1 MIQYLK
7 CDNGFKEI
15 ENWESNCWINVVNPT
30 KDDISELVS
39 HFNTP
44 DYFFDDI
51 SDIEERSRFDRD
63 NGWILT
69 IIRVPNRSR
78 TEENQDP
85 IYTTIPVGMMIKDN
99 IFITAYYGQNNVISN
114 FINWSNQKKIND
126 RIGYNLYISIFLES
140 NFWFLKYLKQIHI
153 QMKKAE
159 SSLSDKMNK
168 NELMH
173 IMNIE
178 KFLVYFTASLKD
190 NESVLIRAKRFIS
203 SKLYDEDLM
212 DDVEV
217 ELSQALHTS
226 QIYSDIL
233 EREQASYS
241 SIINNSLNQ
250 TMKKMTII
258 TICLMVAA
266 LIPGFYGMNL
276 NNGIETWTYGFPF
289 AVCLTGIC
297 AGISYFLC
305 KLFK

>member
-7 CDNGFKEI
+7 CDNGFKET
-15 ENWESNCWINVVNPT
+15 EQYDFSCWINVVNPT
-30 KDDISELVS
+30 KDDINELVS

-44 DYFFDDI
+44 DYFYEDI
-51 SDIEERSRFDRD
+51 SDIDERPRFDRD
-63 NGWILT
+63 DGCILT
-69 IIRVPNRSR
+69 IIRVPNRVR
-78 TEENQDP
+78 TEDNQDP
-85 IYTTIPVGMMIKDN
+85 IYTTIPLGMMLKDN
-99 IFITAYYGQNNVISN
+99 ILVTVYYGQNNVISN
-114 FINWSNQKKIND
+114 FINWSNQKKIN
-126 RIGYNLYISIFLES
+126 RAGYDLYISIFLES
-140 NFWFLKYLKQIHI
+140 NFWYLKYLKQIHL

-168 NELMH
+168 SELMH

-190 NESVLIRAKRFIS
+190 NESVLTRAKRFIPTKS
-203 SKLYDEDLM
+203 YDEDLM

-233 EREQASYS
+233 EREQSSYS

-266 LIPGFYGMNL
+266 LVPGFYGMNL
-276 NNGIETWTYGFPF
+276 TNGMEDWIYGFPF
-289 AVCLTGIC
+289 ALCLTGVC
-297 AGISYFLC
+297 AGIAYYLC

>member
-7 CDNGFKEI
+7 CDNGFKET
-15 ENWESNCWINVVNPT
+15 EQYDFSSWINVVNPT
-30 KDDISELVS
+30 KDDINELVS

-44 DYFFDDI
+44 DYFYEDI
-51 SDIEERSRFDRD
+51 SDIDERPRFDRD
-63 NGWILT
+63 DGWILT
-69 IIRVPNRSR
+69 IIRVPNRVR
-78 TEENQDP
+78 TEDNQDP
-85 IYTTIPVGMMIKDN
+85 IYTTIPLGMMLKDN
-99 IFITAYYGQNNVISN
+99 ILVTVYYGQNNVISN
-114 FINWSNQKKIND
+114 FINWSNQKKIN
-126 RIGYNLYISIFLES
+126 RAGYDLYISIFLES
-140 NFWFLKYLKQIHI
+140 NFWYLKYLKQIHL

-168 NELMH
+168 SELMH

-190 NESVLIRAKRFIS
+190 NESVLTRAKRFIPTKS
-203 SKLYDEDLM
+203 YDEDLM

-233 EREQASYS
+233 EREQSSYS

-266 LIPGFYGMNL
+266 LVPGFYGMNL
-276 NNGIETWTYGFPF
+276 TNGMEDWIYGFPF
-289 AVCLTGIC
+289 ALCLTGVC
-297 AGISYFLC
+297 AGIAYYLC

>member
-7 CDNGFKEI
+7 CDNGFKET
-15 ENWESNCWINVVNPT
+15 EQYDFSCWINVVNPT
-30 KDDISELVS
+30 KDDINELVS

-44 DYFFDDI
+44 DYFYEDI
-51 SDIEERSRFDRD
+51 SDIDERPRFDRD
-63 NGWILT
+63 DGWILT
-69 IIRVPNRSR
+69 IIRVPNRVR
-78 TEENQDP
+78 TEDNQDP
-85 IYTTIPVGMMIKDN
+85 IYTTIPLGMMLKDN
-99 IFITAYYGQNNVISN
+99 ILVTVYYGQNNVISN
-114 FINWSNQKKIND
+114 FINWSNQKKIN
-126 RIGYNLYISIFLES
+126 RTGYDLYISIFLES
-140 NFWFLKYLKQIHI
+140 NFWYLKYLKQIHL

-168 NELMH
+168 SELMH

-190 NESVLIRAKRFIS
+190 NESVLTRAKRFIPTKS
-203 SKLYDEDLM
+203 YDEDLM

-233 EREQASYS
+233 EREQSSYS

-266 LIPGFYGMNL
+266 LVPGFYGMNL
-276 NNGIETWTYGFPF
+276 TNGMEDWIYGFPF
-289 AVCLTGIC
+289 TLCLTGVC
-297 AGISYFLC
+297 AGIAYYLC

>member
-7 CDNGFKEI
+7 CDNGFKET
-15 ENWESNCWINVVNPT
+15 EQYDFSCWINVVNPT
-30 KDDISELVS
+30 KDDINELVS

-44 DYFFDDI
+44 DYFYEDI
-51 SDIEERSRFDRD
+51 SDIDERPRFDRD
-63 NGWILT
+63 DGWILT
-69 IIRVPNRSR
+69 IIRVPNRVR
-78 TEENQDP
+78 TEDNQDP
-85 IYTTIPVGMMIKDN
+85 IYTTIPLGMMLKDN
-99 IFITAYYGQNNVISN
+99 ILITVYYGQNNVISN
-114 FINWSNQKKIND
+114 FINWSNQKKIN
-126 RIGYNLYISIFLES
+126 RAGYDLYISIFLES
-140 NFWFLKYLKQIHI
+140 NFWYLKYLKQIHL

-168 NELMH
+168 SELMH

-190 NESVLIRAKRFIS
+190 NESVLTRAKRFIPTKS
-203 SKLYDEDLM
+203 YDEDLM

-233 EREQASYS
+233 EREQSSYS

-266 LIPGFYGMNL
+266 LVPGFYGMNL
-276 NNGIETWTYGFPF
+276 TNGMEDWIYGFPF
-289 AVCLTGIC
+289 ALCLTGAC
-297 AGISYFLC
+297 AGIAYYLC

>member
-7 CDNGFKEI
+7 CDNGFKET
-15 ENWESNCWINVVNPT
+15 EQYDFSCWINVVNPT
-30 KDDISELVS
+30 KDDINELVS

-44 DYFFDDI
+44 DYFYEDI
-51 SDIEERSRFDRD
+51 SDIDERPRFDRD
-63 NGWILT
+63 DGWILT
-69 IIRVPNRSR
+69 IIRVPNRVR
-78 TEENQDP
+78 TEDNQDP
-85 IYTTIPVGMMIKDN
+85 IYTTIPLGMMLKDN
-99 IFITAYYGQNNVISN
+99 ILVTVYYGQNNVISN
-114 FINWSNQKKIND
+114 FINWSNQKKIN
-126 RIGYNLYISIFLES
+126 RAGYDLYISIFLES
-140 NFWFLKYLKQIHI
+140 NFWYLKYLKQIHL

-168 NELMH
+168 SELMH

-190 NESVLIRAKRFIS
+190 NESVLTRAKRFIPTKS
-203 SKLYDEDLM
+203 YDEDLM

-233 EREQASYS
+233 EREQSSYS

-266 LIPGFYGMNL
+266 LVPGFYGMNL
-276 NNGIETWTYGFPF
+276 TNGMEDWIYGFPVAF
-289 AVCLTGIC
+289 CLTGVC
-297 AGISYFLC
+297 AGIAYYLC

>member
-7 CDNGFKEI
+7 CDNGFKET
-15 ENWESNCWINVVNPT
+15 EQYDFSCWINVVNPT
-30 KDDISELVS
+30 KDDINELVS

-44 DYFFDDI
+44 DYFYEDI
-51 SDIEERSRFDRD
+51 SDIDERPRFDRD
-63 NGWILT
+63 DGWILT
-69 IIRVPNRSR
+69 IIRVPNRVR
-78 TEENQDP
+78 TEDNQDP
-85 IYTTIPVGMMIKDN
+85 IYTTIPLGMMLKDN
-99 IFITAYYGQNNVISN
+99 ILVTVYYGQNNVISN
-114 FINWSNQKKIND
+114 FINWSNQKKIN
-126 RIGYNLYISIFLES
+126 RTGYDLYISIFLES
-140 NFWFLKYLKQIHI
+140 NFWYLKYLKQIHL

-168 NELMH
+168 SELTH

-190 NESVLIRAKRFIS
+190 NESVLTRAKRFIPTKS
-203 SKLYDEDLM
+203 YDEDLM

-233 EREQASYS
+233 EREQSSYS

-276 NNGIETWTYGFPF
+276 TNGMEDWIYGFPF
-289 AVCLTGIC
+289 ALCLTGVC
-297 AGISYFLC
+297 AGIAYYLC

>member
-7 CDNGFKEI
+7 CDNGFKET
-15 ENWESNCWINVVNPT
+15 EQYDFSCWINVVNPT
-30 KDDISELVS
+30 KDDINELIS

-44 DYFFDDI
+44 DYFYEDI
-51 SDIEERSRFDRD
+51 SDIDERPRFDRD
-63 NGWILT
+63 DGWILT
-69 IIRVPNRSR
+69 IIRVPNRVR
-78 TEENQDP
+78 TEDNQDP
-85 IYTTIPVGMMIKDN
+85 IYTTIPLGMMLKDN
-99 IFITAYYGQNNVISN
+99 ILVTVYYGQNNVISN
-114 FINWSNQKKIND
+114 FINWSNQKKIN
-126 RIGYNLYISIFLES
+126 RAGYDLYISIFLES
-140 NFWFLKYLKQIHI
+140 NFWYLKYLKQIHL

-168 NELMH
+168 SELMH

-190 NESVLIRAKRFIS
+190 NESVLTRAKRFIPTKS
-203 SKLYDEDLM
+203 YDEDLM

-233 EREQASYS
+233 EREQSSYS

-266 LIPGFYGMNL
+266 LVPGFYGMNL
-276 NNGIETWTYGFPF
+276 TNGMEDWIYGFPF
-289 AVCLTGIC
+289 ALCLTGVC
-297 AGISYFLC
+297 AGIAYYLC

>member
-7 CDNGFKEI
+7 CDNGFKET
-15 ENWESNCWINVVNPT
+15 EQYDFSCWINVVNPT
-30 KDDISELVS
+30 KDDINELVS

-44 DYFFDDI
+44 DYFYEDI
-51 SDIEERSRFDRD
+51 SDIDERPRFDRD
-63 NGWILT
+63 DGWILT
-69 IIRVPNRSR
+69 IIRVPNRVR
-78 TEENQDP
+78 TEDNQDP
-85 IYTTIPVGMMIKDN
+85 IYTTIPLGMMLKDN
-99 IFITAYYGQNNVISN
+99 ILVTVYYGQNNVISN
-114 FINWSNQKKIND
+114 FINWSNQKKIN
-126 RIGYNLYISIFLES
+126 RAGYDLYISIFLES
-140 NFWFLKYLKQIHI
+140 NFWYLKYLKQIHL

-168 NELMH
+168 SELMH

-190 NESVLIRAKRFIS
+190 NESVLTRAKRFIPTKS
-203 SKLYDEDLM
+203 YDEDLM

-233 EREQASYS
+233 EREQSLYS

-266 LIPGFYGMNL
+266 LVPGFYGMNL
-276 NNGIETWTYGFPF
+276 TNGMEDWIYGFPF
-289 AVCLTGIC
+289 ALCLTGVC
-297 AGISYFLC
+297 AGIAYYLC

>member
-7 CDNGFKEI
+7 CDNGFKET
-15 ENWESNCWINVVNPT
+15 EQYDSSCWINVVNPI
-30 KDDISELVS
+30 KDDINELVS

-44 DYFFDDI
+44 DYFYEDI
-51 SDIEERSRFDRD
+51 SDIDERPRFDRD
-63 NGWILT
+63 DGWILT
-69 IIRVPNRSR
+69 IIRVPNRVR
-78 TEENQDP
+78 TEDNQDP
-85 IYTTIPVGMMIKDN
+85 IYTTIPLGMMLKDN
-99 IFITAYYGQNNVISN
+99 ILVTVYYGQNNVISN
-114 FINWSNQKKIND
+114 FINWSNQKKIN
-126 RIGYNLYISIFLES
+126 RTGYDLYISIFLES
-140 NFWFLKYLKQIHI
+140 NFWYLKYLKQIHL

-168 NELMH
+168 SELMH

-190 NESVLIRAKRFIS
+190 NESVLTRAKRFIPTKS
-203 SKLYDEDLM
+203 YDEDLM

-233 EREQASYS
+233 EREQSSYS

-266 LIPGFYGMNL
+266 LVPGFYGMNL
-276 NNGIETWTYGFPF
+276 TNGMEDWIYGFPF
-289 AVCLTGIC
+289 ALCLTGAC
-297 AGISYFLC
+297 AGIAYYLC

>member
-7 CDNGFKEI
+7 CDNGFKET
-15 ENWESNCWINVVNPT
+15 EQYDFSCWINVVNPT
-30 KDDISELVS
+30 KDDINELVS

-44 DYFFDDI
+44 DYFYEDI
-51 SDIEERSRFDRD
+51 SDIDERPRFDRD
-63 NGWILT
+63 DGWILT
-69 IIRVPNRSR
+69 IIRVPNRVR
-78 TEENQDP
+78 TEDNQDP
-85 IYTTIPVGMMIKDN
+85 IYITIPLGMMLKDH
-99 IFITAYYGQNNVISN
+99 ILVTVYYGQNNVISN
-114 FINWSNQKKIND
+114 FINWSNQKKIN
-126 RIGYNLYISIFLES
+126 RAGYDLYISIFLES
-140 NFWFLKYLKQIHI
+140 NFWYLKYLKQIHL

-168 NELMH
+168 SELMH

-190 NESVLIRAKRFIS
+190 NESVLTRAKRFIPTKS
-203 SKLYDEDLM
+203 YDEDLM

-233 EREQASYS
+233 EREQSSYS

-266 LIPGFYGMNL
+266 LVPGFYGMNL
-276 NNGIETWTYGFPF
+276 TNGMEDWIYGFPF
-289 AVCLTGIC
+289 ALCLTGVC
-297 AGISYFLC
+297 AGIAYYLC

>member
-7 CDNGFKEI
+7 CDNGFKET
-15 ENWESNCWINVVNPT
+15 EQYDFSCWINVVNPT
-30 KDDISELVS
+30 KDDINELVS

-44 DYFFDDI
+44 DYFYEDI
-51 SDIEERSRFDRD
+51 SDIDERPRFDRD
-63 NGWILT
+63 DGWILT
-69 IIRVPNRSR
+69 IIRVPNRVR
-78 TEENQDP
+78 TEDNQDP
-85 IYTTIPVGMMIKDN
+85 IYTTIPLGMMLKDN
-99 IFITAYYGQNNVISN
+99 ILVTVYYGQNNVISN
-114 FINWSNQKKIND
+114 FINWSNQKKIN
-126 RIGYNLYISIFLES
+126 RTGYDLYISIFLES
-140 NFWFLKYLKQIHI
+140 NFWYLKYLKQIHL

-168 NELMH
+168 SELMH

-190 NESVLIRAKRFIS
+190 NESVLTRAKRFIPTKS
-203 SKLYDEDLM
+203 YDEDLM

-233 EREQASYS
+233 EREQSSYS

-266 LIPGFYGMNL
+266 LVPGFYGMHL
-276 NNGIETWTYGFPF
+276 TNGMEDWIYGFPF
-289 AVCLTGIC
+289 ALCLTGVC
-297 AGISYFLC
+297 AGIAYYLC

>member
-7 CDNGFKEI
+7 CDNGFKET
-15 ENWESNCWINVVNPT
+15 EQYDFSCWINVVNPT
-30 KDDISELVS
+30 KDDINELVS

-44 DYFFDDI
+44 DYFYEDI
-51 SDIEERSRFDRD
+51 SDIDERPRFDRD
-63 NGWILT
+63 DGWILT
-69 IIRVPNRSR
+69 IIRVPNRVR
-78 TEENQDP
+78 TEDNQDP
-85 IYTTIPVGMMIKDN
+85 IYTTIPLGMMLKDN
-99 IFITAYYGQNNVISN
+99 ILVTVYYDQNNVISN
-114 FINWSNQKKIND
+114 FINWSNQKKIN
-126 RIGYNLYISIFLES
+126 RAGYDLYISIFLES
-140 NFWFLKYLKQIHI
+140 NFWYLKYLKQIHL

-168 NELMH
+168 SELMH

-190 NESVLIRAKRFIS
+190 NESVLTRAKRFIPTKS
-203 SKLYDEDLM
+203 YDEDLM

-233 EREQASYS
+233 EREQSSYS

-266 LIPGFYGMNL
+266 LVPGFYGMNL
-276 NNGIETWTYGFPF
+276 TNGMEDWIYGFPF
-289 AVCLTGIC
+289 ALCLTGVC
-297 AGISYFLC
+297 AGIAYYLC

>member
-7 CDNGFKEI
+7 CDNGFKET
-15 ENWESNCWINVVNPT
+15 EQYDFSCWINVVNPT
-30 KDDISELVS
+30 KDDINELVS

-44 DYFFDDI
+44 DYFYEDI
-51 SDIEERSRFDRD
+51 SDIDERPRFDRD

-69 IIRVPNRSR
+69 IIRVPNRVR
-78 TEENQDP
+78 TEDNQDP
-85 IYTTIPVGMMIKDN
+85 IYTTIPLGMMLKDN
-99 IFITAYYGQNNVISN
+99 ILVTVYYGQNNVISN
-114 FINWSNQKKIND
+114 FINWSNQKKIN
-126 RIGYNLYISIFLES
+126 RAGYDLYISIFLES
-140 NFWFLKYLKQIHI
+140 NFWYLKYLKQIHL

-168 NELMH
+168 SELMH

-190 NESVLIRAKRFIS
+190 NESVLTRAKRFIPTKS
-203 SKLYDEDLM
+203 YDEDLM

-233 EREQASYS
+233 EREQSSYS

-266 LIPGFYGMNL
+266 LVPGFYGMNL
-276 NNGIETWTYGFPF
+276 TNGMEDWIYGFPF
-289 AVCLTGIC
+289 ALCLTGVC
-297 AGISYFLC
+297 AGIAYYLC

>member
-7 CDNGFKEI
+7 CDNGFKET
-15 ENWESNCWINVVNPT
+15 EQYDFSCWINVVNPT
-30 KDDISELVS
+30 KDDINELVS

-44 DYFFDDI
+44 DYFYEDI
-51 SDIEERSRFDRD
+51 SDIDERPRFDRD
-63 NGWILT
+63 DGWILT
-69 IIRVPNRSR
+69 IIRVPNRAR
-78 TEENQDP
+78 TEDNQDP
-85 IYTTIPVGMMIKDN
+85 IYTTIPLGMMLKDN
-99 IFITAYYGQNNVISN
+99 ILVTVYYGQNNVISN
-114 FINWSNQKKIND
+114 FINWSNQKKIN
-126 RIGYNLYISIFLES
+126 RTGYNLYISIFLES
-140 NFWFLKYLKQIHI
+140 NFWYLKYLKQIHL

-168 NELMH
+168 SELMH

-190 NESVLIRAKRFIS
+190 NESVLTRAKRFIPTKS
-203 SKLYDEDLM
+203 YDEDLM

-233 EREQASYS
+233 EREQSSYS

-266 LIPGFYGMNL
+266 LVPGFYGMNL
-276 NNGIETWTYGFPF
+276 TNGMEDWIYGFPF
-289 AVCLTGIC
+289 ALCLTGVC
-297 AGISYFLC
+297 AGIAYYLC

>member
-7 CDNGFKEI
+7 CDNGFKET
-15 ENWESNCWINVVNPT
+15 EQYDFSCWINVVNPT
-30 KDDISELVS
+30 KDDINELVS

-44 DYFFDDI
+44 DYFYEDI
-51 SDIEERSRFDRD
+51 SDIDERPRFDRD
-63 NGWILT
+63 DGWILT
-69 IIRVPNRSR
+69 IIRVPNRVR
-78 TEENQDP
+78 TEDNQDP
-85 IYTTIPVGMMIKDN
+85 IYITIPLGMMLKDN
-99 IFITAYYGQNNVISN
+99 ILVTVYYGQNNVISN
-114 FINWSNQKKIND
+114 FINWSNQKKIN
-126 RIGYNLYISIFLES
+126 RAGYDLYISIFLES
-140 NFWFLKYLKQIHI
+140 NFWYLKYLKQIHL

-168 NELMH
+168 SELMH

-190 NESVLIRAKRFIS
+190 NESVLTRAKRFIPTKS
-203 SKLYDEDLM
+203 YDEDLM

-233 EREQASYS
+233 EREQSSYS

-266 LIPGFYGMNL
+266 LVPGFYGMNL
-276 NNGIETWTYGFPF
+276 TNGMEDWIYGFPF
-289 AVCLTGIC
+289 ALCLTGVC
-297 AGISYFLC
+297 AGIAYYLC

>member
-15 ENWESNCWINVVNPT
+15 EQYDFSCWINVVNPT
-30 KDDISELVS
+30 KDDINELVS

-44 DYFFDDI
+44 DYFYEDI
-51 SDIEERSRFDRD
+51 SDIDERPRFDRD
-63 NGWILT
+63 DGWILT
-69 IIRVPNRSR
+69 IIRVPNRVR
-78 TEENQDP
+78 TEDNQDP
-85 IYTTIPVGMMIKDN
+85 IYTTIPLGMMLKDN
-99 IFITAYYGQNNVISN
+99 ILVTVYYGQNNVISN
-114 FINWSNQKKIND
+114 FINWSNQKKIN
-126 RIGYNLYISIFLES
+126 RAGYDLYISIFLES
-140 NFWFLKYLKQIHI
+140 NFWYLKYLKQIHL

-168 NELMH
+168 SELMH

-190 NESVLIRAKRFIS
+190 NESVLTRAKRFIPTKS
-203 SKLYDEDLM
+203 YDEDLM

-233 EREQASYS
+233 EREQSSYS

-266 LIPGFYGMNL
+266 LVPGFYGMNL
-276 NNGIETWTYGFPF
+276 TNGMEDWIYGFPF
-289 AVCLTGIC
+289 ALCLTGVC
-297 AGISYFLC
+297 AGIAYYLC

>member
-7 CDNGFKEI
+7 CDNGFKET
-15 ENWESNCWINVVNPT
+15 EQYDFSCWINVVNPT
-30 KDDISELVS
+30 KDDINELVS

-44 DYFFDDI
+44 DYFYEDI
-51 SDIEERSRFDRD
+51 SDIDERPRFDRD
-63 NGWILT
+63 DGWILT
-69 IIRVPNRSR
+69 IIRVPNRVR
-78 TEENQDP
+78 TEDNQDP
-85 IYTTIPVGMMIKDN
+85 IYTTIPLGMMLKDN
-99 IFITAYYGQNNVISN
+99 ILVTVYYGQNNVISN
-114 FINWSNQKKIND
+114 FINWSNQKKIN
-126 RIGYNLYISIFLES
+126 RAGYELYISIFLES
-140 NFWFLKYLKQIHI
+140 NFWYLKYLKQIHL

-168 NELMH
+168 SELMH

-190 NESVLIRAKRFIS
+190 NESVLTRAKRFIPTKS
-203 SKLYDEDLM
+203 YDEDLM

-233 EREQASYS
+233 EREQSSYS

-266 LIPGFYGMNL
+266 LVPGFYGMNL
-276 NNGIETWTYGFPF
+276 TNGMEDWIYGFPF
-289 AVCLTGIC
+289 ALCLTGVC
-297 AGISYFLC
+297 AGIAYYLC

>member
-7 CDNGFKEI
+7 CDNGFKET
-15 ENWESNCWINVVNPT
+15 EQYDFSCWINVVNPT
-30 KDDISELVS
+30 KDDINELVS

-44 DYFFDDI
+44 DYFYEDI
-51 SDIEERSRFDRD
+51 SDIDERPRFDRD
-63 NGWILT
+63 DGWILT
-69 IIRVPNRSR
+69 IIRVPNRVR
-78 TEENQDP
+78 TEDNQDP
-85 IYTTIPVGMMIKDN
+85 IYTTIPLGMMLKDN
-99 IFITAYYGQNNVISN
+99 ILVTVYYGQNNVISN
-114 FINWSNQKKIND
+114 FINWSNQKKIN
-126 RIGYNLYISIFLES
+126 RAGYDLYISIFLES
-140 NFWFLKYLKQIHI
+140 NFWYLKYLTQIHL

-168 NELMH
+168 SELMH

-190 NESVLIRAKRFIS
+190 NESVLTRAKRFIPTKS
-203 SKLYDEDLM
+203 YDEDLM

-233 EREQASYS
+233 EREQSSYS

-266 LIPGFYGMNL
+266 LVPGFYGMNL
-276 NNGIETWTYGFPF
+276 TNGMEDWIYGFPF
-289 AVCLTGIC
+289 ALCLTGVC
-297 AGISYFLC
+297 AGIAYYLC

>member
-7 CDNGFKEI
+7 CDNGFKET
-15 ENWESNCWINVVNPT
+15 EQYDFSCWINVVNPT
-30 KDDISELVS
+30 KDDINELVS

-44 DYFFDDI
+44 DYFYEDI
-51 SDIEERSRFDRD
+51 SDIDERPRFDRD
-63 NGWILT
+63 DGWILT
-69 IIRVPNRSR
+69 IIRVPNRVR
-78 TEENQDP
+78 TEDNQDP
-85 IYTTIPVGMMIKDN
+85 IYTTIPLGMMLKDN
-99 IFITAYYGQNNVISN
+99 ILVTVYYGQNNVISN
-114 FINWSNQKKIND
+114 FINWSNQKKIN
-126 RIGYNLYISIFLES
+126 RAGYDLYISIFLES
-140 NFWFLKYLKQIHI
+140 NFWYLKYLKQIHL

-168 NELMH
+168 SELMH

-190 NESVLIRAKRFIS
+190 NESVLTRAKRFIPTKS
-203 SKLYDEDLM
+203 YDEDLM

-233 EREQASYS
+233 EREQSSYS

-276 NNGIETWTYGFPF
+276 TNGMEDWIYGFPF
-289 AVCLTGIC
+289 ALCLTGVC
-297 AGISYFLC
+297 AGIAYYLC

>member
-7 CDNGFKEI
+7 CDNGFKET
-15 ENWESNCWINVVNPT
+15 EQYDFSCWINVVNPT
-30 KDDISELVS
+30 KDDINELVS

-44 DYFFDDI
+44 DYFYEDI
-51 SDIEERSRFDRD
+51 SDIDERPRFDRD
-63 NGWILT
+63 DGWILT
-69 IIRVPNRSR
+69 IIRVPNRVR
-78 TEENQDP
+78 TEDNQDP
-85 IYTTIPVGMMIKDN
+85 IYTTIPLGMMLKDN
-99 IFITAYYGQNNVISN
+99 ILVTVYYGQNNVISN
-114 FINWSNQKKIND
+114 FINWSNQKKIN
-126 RIGYNLYISIFLES
+126 RAGYDLYISIFLES
-140 NFWFLKYLKQIHI
+140 NFWYLKYLKQIHL

-168 NELMH
+168 SELMH

-190 NESVLIRAKRFIS
+190 NESVLTRAKRFIPTKS
-203 SKLYDEDLM
+203 YDEDLM

-233 EREQASYS
+233 EREQSSYS

-266 LIPGFYGMNL
+266 LVPGFYGMNL
-276 NNGIETWTYGFPF
+276 TNGMEDWIYGFPF
-289 AVCLTGIC
+289 TLCLTGVC
-297 AGISYFLC
+297 AGIAYYLC

>member
-7 CDNGFKEI
+7 CDNGFKET
-15 ENWESNCWINVVNPT
+15 EQYDFSCWINVVNPT
-30 KDDISELVS
+30 KDDINELIS

-44 DYFFDDI
+44 DYFYEDI
-51 SDIEERSRFDRD
+51 SDIDERPRFDRD
-63 NGWILT
+63 DGWILT
-69 IIRVPNRSR
+69 IIRVPNRVR
-78 TEENQDP
+78 TEDNQDP
-85 IYTTIPVGMMIKDN
+85 IYTTIPLGMMLKDN
-99 IFITAYYGQNNVISN
+99 ILVTVYYGQNNVISN
-114 FINWSNQKKIND
+114 FINWSNQKKIN
-126 RIGYNLYISIFLES
+126 RAGYNLYISIFLES
-140 NFWFLKYLKQIHI
+140 NFWYLKYLKQIHL

-168 NELMH
+168 SELMH

-190 NESVLIRAKRFIS
+190 NESVLTRAKRFIPTKS
-203 SKLYDEDLM
+203 YDEDLM

-233 EREQASYS
+233 EREQSSYS

-266 LIPGFYGMNL
+266 LVPGFYGMNL
-276 NNGIETWTYGFPF
+276 TNGMEDWIYGFPF
-289 AVCLTGIC
+289 ALCLTGVC
-297 AGISYFLC
+297 AGIAYYLC

>member
-7 CDNGFKEI
+7 CDNGFKET
-15 ENWESNCWINVVNPT
+15 EQYDFSCWINVVNPT
-30 KDDISELVS
+30 KDDINELVS

-44 DYFFDDI
+44 DYFYEDI
-51 SDIEERSRFDRD
+51 SDIDERPRFDRD
-63 NGWILT
+63 DGWILT
-69 IIRVPNRSR
+69 IIRVPNRVR
-78 TEENQDP
+78 TEDNQDP
-85 IYTTIPVGMMIKDN
+85 IYTTIPLGMMLKDN
-99 IFITAYYGQNNVISN
+99 ILVTVYYGQNNVISN
-114 FINWSNQKKIND
+114 FINWSNQKKIN
-126 RIGYNLYISIFLES
+126 RTGYDLYISIFLES
-140 NFWFLKYLKQIHI
+140 NFWYLKYLKQIHL

-168 NELMH
+168 SELMH

-190 NESVLIRAKRFIS
+190 NESVLTRAKRFIPTKS
-203 SKLYDEDLM
+203 YDEDLM

-233 EREQASYS
+233 EREQSSYS

-266 LIPGFYGMNL
+266 LVPGFYGMNL
-276 NNGIETWTYGFPF
+276 TNGMEDWIYGFPF
-289 AVCLTGIC
+289 ALCLTGVC
-297 AGISYFLC
+297 AGIAYYLC

>member
-7 CDNGFKEI
+7 CDNGFKET
-15 ENWESNCWINVVNPT
+15 EKYDSSCWVNVVNPT
-30 KDDISELVS
+30 KDDINELVS

-44 DYFFDDI
+44 DYFYEDI
-51 SDIEERSRFDRD
+51 SDIDERPRFDRD
-63 NGWILT
+63 DGWILT
-69 IIRVPNRSR
+69 IIRVPNRVR

-85 IYTTIPVGMMIKDN
+85 IYTTIPLGMMLKDN
-99 IFITAYYGQNNVISN
+99 ILVTVYYGQNNVISN
-114 FINWSNQKKIND
+114 FINWSNQKKIN
-126 RIGYNLYISIFLES
+126 RTGYDLYISIFLES
-140 NFWFLKYLKQIHI
+140 NFWYLKYLKQIHL

-168 NELMH
+168 SELMH

-190 NESVLIRAKRFIS
+190 NESVLTRAKRFIPTKS
-203 SKLYDEDLM
+203 YDEDLM

-233 EREQASYS
+233 EREQSSYS

-266 LIPGFYGMNL
+266 LVPGFYGMNL
-276 NNGIETWTYGFPF
+276 TNGMEDWIYGFPF
-289 AVCLTGIC
+289 ALCLTGVC
-297 AGISYFLC
+297 AGIAYYLC

>member
-7 CDNGFKEI
+7 CDNGFKET
-15 ENWESNCWINVVNPT
+15 EQYDFSCWINVVNPT
-30 KDDISELVS
+30 KDDINELVS
-39 HFNTP
+39 RFNTP
-44 DYFFDDI
+44 DYFYEDI
-51 SDIEERSRFDRD
+51 SDIDERPRFDRD
-63 NGWILT
+63 DGWILT
-69 IIRVPNRSR
+69 IIRVPNRVR
-78 TEENQDP
+78 TEDNQDP
-85 IYTTIPVGMMIKDN
+85 IYTTIPLGMMLKDN
-99 IFITAYYGQNNVISN
+99 ILVTVYYGQNNVISN
-114 FINWSNQKKIND
+114 FINWSNQKKIN
-126 RIGYNLYISIFLES
+126 RTGYDLYISIFLES
-140 NFWFLKYLKQIHI
+140 NFWYLKYLKQIHL

-168 NELMH
+168 SELMH

-190 NESVLIRAKRFIS
+190 NESVLTRAKRFIPTKS
-203 SKLYDEDLM
+203 YDEDLM

-233 EREQASYS
+233 EREQSSYS

-266 LIPGFYGMNL
+266 LVPGFYGMNL
-276 NNGIETWTYGFPF
+276 TNGMEDWIYGFPF
-289 AVCLTGIC
+289 ALCLTGAC
-297 AGISYFLC
+297 AGIAYYLC

>member
-7 CDNGFKEI
+7 CDNGFKET
-15 ENWESNCWINVVNPT
+15 EQYNFSCWINVVNPT
-30 KDDISELVS
+30 KDDINELVS

-44 DYFFDDI
+44 DYFYEDI
-51 SDIEERSRFDRD
+51 SDIDERPRFDRD
-63 NGWILT
+63 DGWILT
-69 IIRVPNRSR
+69 IIRVPNRVR
-78 TEENQDP
+78 TEDNQDP
-85 IYTTIPVGMMIKDN
+85 IYITIPLGMMLKDN
-99 IFITAYYGQNNVISN
+99 ILVTVYYGQNNVISN
-114 FINWSNQKKIND
+114 FINWSNQKKIN
-126 RIGYNLYISIFLES
+126 RAGYNLYISIFLES
-140 NFWFLKYLKQIHI
+140 NFWYLKYLKQIHL

-168 NELMH
+168 SELMH

-190 NESVLIRAKRFIS
+190 NESVLTRAKRFIPTKS
-203 SKLYDEDLM
+203 YDEDLM

-233 EREQASYS
+233 EREQSSYS

-266 LIPGFYGMNL
+266 LVPGFYGMNL
-276 NNGIETWTYGFPF
+276 TNGMEDWIYGFPF
-289 AVCLTGIC
+289 ALCLTGVC
-297 AGISYFLC
+297 AGIAYYLC

>member
-7 CDNGFKEI
+7 CDNGFKET
-15 ENWESNCWINVVNPT
+15 EQYDFSCWINVVNPT
-30 KDDISELVS
+30 KDDINELVS

-44 DYFFDDI
+44 DYFYEDI
-51 SDIEERSRFDRD
+51 SDIDERPRFDRD
-63 NGWILT
+63 DGWILT
-69 IIRVPNRSR
+69 IIRVPNRVR
-78 TEENQDP
+78 TEDNQDP
-85 IYTTIPVGMMIKDN
+85 IYTTIPLGMMLKDN
-99 IFITAYYGQNNVISN
+99 ILITVYYGQNNVISN
-114 FINWSNQKKIND
+114 FINWSNQKKIN
-126 RIGYNLYISIFLES
+126 RTGYDLYISIFLES
-140 NFWFLKYLKQIHI
+140 NFWYLKYLKQIHL

-168 NELMH
+168 SELMH

-190 NESVLIRAKRFIS
+190 NESVLTRAKRFIPTKS
-203 SKLYDEDLM
+203 YDEDLM

-233 EREQASYS
+233 EREQSSYS

-266 LIPGFYGMNL
+266 LVPGFYGMNL
-276 NNGIETWTYGFPF
+276 TNGMEDWIYGFPF
-289 AVCLTGIC
+289 ALCLTGAC
-297 AGISYFLC
+297 AGIAYYLC

>member
-7 CDNGFKEI
+7 CDNGFKET
-15 ENWESNCWINVVNPT
+15 EKYDSSCWINVVNPT
-30 KDDISELVS
+30 KDDINELVS

-44 DYFFDDI
+44 DYFYEDI
-51 SDIEERSRFDRD
+51 SDIDERPRFDRD
-63 NGWILT
+63 DGWILT
-69 IIRVPNRSR
+69 IIRVPNRVR
-78 TEENQDP
+78 TEDNQDP
-85 IYTTIPVGMMIKDN
+85 IYTTIPLGMMLKDN
-99 IFITAYYGQNNVISN
+99 ILVTVYYEQNNVISN
-114 FINWSNQKKIND
+114 FINWSNQKKIN
-126 RIGYNLYISIFLES
+126 RTGYDLYISIFLES
-140 NFWFLKYLKQIHI
+140 NFWYLKYLKQIHL

-168 NELMH
+168 SELMH

-190 NESVLIRAKRFIS
+190 NESVLTRAKRFIPTKS
-203 SKLYDEDLM
+203 YDEDLM

-233 EREQASYS
+233 EREQSSYS

-266 LIPGFYGMNL
+266 LVPGFYGMNL
-276 NNGIETWTYGFPF
+276 TNGMEDWIYGFPF
-289 AVCLTGIC
+289 ALCLTGVC
-297 AGISYFLC
+297 AGIAYYLC

>member
-7 CDNGFKEI
+7 CDNGFKET
-15 ENWESNCWINVVNPT
+15 EKYDSSCWINVVNPT
-30 KDDISELVS
+30 KDDINELVS

-44 DYFFDDI
+44 DYFYEDI
-51 SDIEERSRFDRD
+51 SDIDERPRFDRD
-63 NGWILT
+63 DGWILT
-69 IIRVPNRSR
+69 IIRVPNRVR

-85 IYTTIPVGMMIKDN
+85 IYTTIPLGMMLKDN
-99 IFITAYYGQNNVISN
+99 ILVTVYYGQNNVISN
-114 FINWSNQKKIND
+114 FINWSNQKKIN
-126 RIGYNLYISIFLES
+126 RTGYDLYISIFLES
-140 NFWFLKYLKQIHI
+140 NFWYLKYLKQIHL

-168 NELMH
+168 SELMH

-190 NESVLIRAKRFIS
+190 NESVLTRAKRFIPTKS
-203 SKLYDEDLM
+203 YDEDLM

-233 EREQASYS
+233 EREQSSYS

-266 LIPGFYGMNL
+266 LVPGFYGMNL
-276 NNGIETWTYGFPF
+276 TNGMEDWIYGFPF
-289 AVCLTGIC
+289 ALCLTGVC
-297 AGISYFLC
+297 AGIAYYLC

>member
-7 CDNGFKEI
+7 CDNGFKET
-15 ENWESNCWINVVNPT
+15 EQYDFSCWINVVNPT
-30 KDDISELVS
+30 KDDINELVS

-44 DYFFDDI
+44 DYFYEDI
-51 SDIEERSRFDRD
+51 SDIDERPRFDRD
-63 NGWILT
+63 DGWILT
-69 IIRVPNRSR
+69 IIRVPNRVR
-78 TEENQDP
+78 TEDNQDP
-85 IYTTIPVGMMIKDN
+85 IYTTIPLGMMLKDN
-99 IFITAYYGQNNVISN
+99 ILVTVYYGQNNVISN
-114 FINWSNQKKIND
+114 FINWSNQKKIN
-126 RIGYNLYISIFLES
+126 RTGYDLYISIFLES
-140 NFWFLKYLKQIHI
+140 NFWYLKYLKQIHL

-168 NELMH
+168 SELMH

-190 NESVLIRAKRFIS
+190 NESVLTRAKRFIPTKS
-203 SKLYDEDLM
+203 YDEDLM

-233 EREQASYS
+233 EREQSSYS

-276 NNGIETWTYGFPF
+276 TNGMEDWIYGFPF
-289 AVCLTGIC
+289 ALCLTGVC
-297 AGISYFLC
+297 AGIAYYLC

>member
-7 CDNGFKEI
+7 CDNGFKET
-15 ENWESNCWINVVNPT
+15 EQYDFSCWINVVNPT
-30 KDDISELVS
+30 KDDINELVS

-44 DYFFDDI
+44 DYFYEDI
-51 SDIEERSRFDRD
+51 SDIDERPRFDRD
-63 NGWILT
+63 DGWILT
-69 IIRVPNRSR
+69 IIRVPNRVR
-78 TEENQDP
+78 TEDNQDP
-85 IYTTIPVGMMIKDN
+85 IYTTIPLGMMLKNN
-99 IFITAYYGQNNVISN
+99 ILVTVYYGQNNVISN
-114 FINWSNQKKIND
+114 FINWSNQKKIN
-126 RIGYNLYISIFLES
+126 RAGYDLYISIFLES
-140 NFWFLKYLKQIHI
+140 NFWYLKYLKQIHL

-168 NELMH
+168 SELMH

-190 NESVLIRAKRFIS
+190 NESVLTRAKRFIPTKS
-203 SKLYDEDLM
+203 YDEDLM

-233 EREQASYS
+233 EREQSSYS

-266 LIPGFYGMNL
+266 LVPGFYGMNL
-276 NNGIETWTYGFPF
+276 TNGMEDWIYGFPF
-289 AVCLTGIC
+289 ALCLTGVC
-297 AGISYFLC
+297 AGIAYYLC

>member
-7 CDNGFKEI
+7 CDDGFKET
-15 ENWESNCWINVVNPT
+15 EQYDFSCWINVVNPT
-30 KDDISELVS
+30 KDDINELVS

-44 DYFFDDI
+44 DYFYEDI
-51 SDIEERSRFDRD
+51 SDIDERPRFDRD
-63 NGWILT
+63 DGWILT
-69 IIRVPNRSR
+69 IIRVPNRVR
-78 TEENQDP
+78 TEDNQDP
-85 IYTTIPVGMMIKDN
+85 IYTTIPLGMMLKDN
-99 IFITAYYGQNNVISN
+99 ILITVYYGQNNVISN
-114 FINWSNQKKIND
+114 FINWSNQKKIN
-126 RIGYNLYISIFLES
+126 RAGYDLYISIFLES
-140 NFWFLKYLKQIHI
+140 NFWYLKYLKQIHL

-168 NELMH
+168 SELMH

-190 NESVLIRAKRFIS
+190 NESVLTRAKRFIPTKS
-203 SKLYDEDLM
+203 YDEDLM

-233 EREQASYS
+233 EREQSSYS

-266 LIPGFYGMNL
+266 LVPGFYGMNL
-276 NNGIETWTYGFPF
+276 TNGMEDWIYGFPF
-289 AVCLTGIC
+289 ALCLTGVC
-297 AGISYFLC
+297 AGIAYYLC

>member
-7 CDNGFKEI
+7 CDNGFKET
-15 ENWESNCWINVVNPT
+15 EKYDSSCWINVVNPT
-30 KDDISELVS
+30 KDDINELVS

-44 DYFFDDI
+44 DYFYEDI
-51 SDIEERSRFDRD
+51 SDIDERPRFDRD
-63 NGWILT
+63 DGWILT
-69 IIRVPNRSR
+69 IIRVPNRVR

-85 IYTTIPVGMMIKDN
+85 IYTTIPLGMMLKDN
-99 IFITAYYGQNNVISN
+99 ILVTVYYGQNNVISN
-114 FINWSNQKKIND
+114 FINWSNQKKIN
-126 RIGYNLYISIFLES
+126 RTGYDLYISIFLES
-140 NFWFLKYLKQIHI
+140 NFWYLKYLKQIHL

-168 NELMH
+168 SELMH

-190 NESVLIRAKRFIS
+190 NESVLTRAKRFIP
-203 SKLYDEDLM
+203 SKSYDEDLM

-233 EREQASYS
+233 EREQSSYS

-266 LIPGFYGMNL
+266 LVPGFYGMNL
-276 NNGIETWTYGFPF
+276 TNGMEDWIYGFPF
-289 AVCLTGIC
+289 ALCLTGVC
-297 AGISYFLC
+297 AGIAYYLC

>member
-7 CDNGFKEI
+7 CDNGFKET
-15 ENWESNCWINVVNPT
+15 EQYDFSCWINVVNPT
-30 KDDISELVS
+30 KDDINELVS

-44 DYFFDDI
+44 DYFYEDI
-51 SDIEERSRFDRD
+51 SDIDERPRFDRD

-69 IIRVPNRSR
+69 IIRVPNRVR
-78 TEENQDP
+78 TEDNQDP
-85 IYTTIPVGMMIKDN
+85 IYTTIPLGMMLKDH
-99 IFITAYYGQNNVISN
+99 ILVTVYYGQNNVISN
-114 FINWSNQKKIND
+114 FINWSNQKKIN
-126 RIGYNLYISIFLES
+126 RAGYDLYISIFLES
-140 NFWFLKYLKQIHI
+140 NFWYLKYLKQIHL

-168 NELMH
+168 SELMH

-190 NESVLIRAKRFIS
+190 NESVLTRAKRFIPTKS
-203 SKLYDEDLM
+203 YDEDLM

-233 EREQASYS
+233 EREQSSYS

-266 LIPGFYGMNL
+266 LVPGFYGMNL
-276 NNGIETWTYGFPF
+276 TNGMEDWIYGFPF
-289 AVCLTGIC
+289 ALCLTGVC
-297 AGISYFLC
+297 AGIAYYLC

>member
-7 CDNGFKEI
+7 CDNGFKET
-15 ENWESNCWINVVNPT
+15 EQYDFSCWINVVNPT
-30 KDDISELVS
+30 KDDINELVS

-44 DYFFDDI
+44 DYFYEDI
-51 SDIEERSRFDRD
+51 SDIDERPRFDRD
-63 NGWILT
+63 YGWILT
-69 IIRVPNRSR
+69 IIRVPNRVR
-78 TEENQDP
+78 TEDNQDP
-85 IYTTIPVGMMIKDN
+85 IYTTIPLGMMLKDN
-99 IFITAYYGQNNVISN
+99 ILVTVYYGQNNVISN
-114 FINWSNQKKIND
+114 FINWSNQKKIN
-126 RIGYNLYISIFLES
+126 RTGYDLYISIFLES
-140 NFWFLKYLKQIHI
+140 NFWYLKYLKQIHL

-168 NELMH
+168 SELMH

-190 NESVLIRAKRFIS
+190 NESVLTRAKRFIPTKS
-203 SKLYDEDLM
+203 YDEDLM

-233 EREQASYS
+233 EREQSSYS

-266 LIPGFYGMNL
+266 LVPGFYGMNL
-276 NNGIETWTYGFPF
+276 TNGMEDWIYGFPF
-289 AVCLTGIC
+289 ALCLTGAC
-297 AGISYFLC
+297 AGIAYYLC

>member
-7 CDNGFKEI
+7 CDNGFKET
-15 ENWESNCWINVVNPT
+15 EQYDFSCWINVVNPT
-30 KDDISELVS
+30 KDDINELVS

-44 DYFFDDI
+44 DYFYEDI
-51 SDIEERSRFDRD
+51 SDIDERPRFDRD
-63 NGWILT
+63 DGWILT
-69 IIRVPNRSR
+69 IIRVPNRVR
-78 TEENQDP
+78 TEDNQDP
-85 IYTTIPVGMMIKDN
+85 IYTTIPLGMMLKDN
-99 IFITAYYGQNNVISN
+99 ILVTVYYEQNNVISN
-114 FINWSNQKKIND
+114 FINWSNQKKIN
-126 RIGYNLYISIFLES
+126 RTGYDLYISIFLES
-140 NFWFLKYLKQIHI
+140 NFWYLKYLKQIHL

-168 NELMH
+168 SELMH

-190 NESVLIRAKRFIS
+190 NESVLTRAKRFIPTKS
-203 SKLYDEDLM
+203 YDEDLM

-233 EREQASYS
+233 EREQSSYS

-266 LIPGFYGMNL
+266 LVPGFYGMNL
-276 NNGIETWTYGFPF
+276 TNGMEDWIYGFPF
-289 AVCLTGIC
+289 ALCLTGVC
-297 AGISYFLC
+297 AGIAYYLC

>member
-7 CDNGFKEI
+7 CDNGFKET
-15 ENWESNCWINVVNPT
+15 EKYDSSCWVNVVNPT
-30 KDDISELVS
+30 KDDINELVS

-44 DYFFDDI
+44 DYFYEDI
-51 SDIEERSRFDRD
+51 SDIDERPRFDRD
-63 NGWILT
+63 DGWILT
-69 IIRVPNRSR
+69 IIRVPNRVR

-85 IYTTIPVGMMIKDN
+85 IYTTIPLGMMLKDN
-99 IFITAYYGQNNVISN
+99 ILVTVYYGQNNVISN
-114 FINWSNQKKIND
+114 FINWSNQKKIN
-126 RIGYNLYISIFLES
+126 RTGYDLYISIFLES
-140 NFWFLKYLKQIHI
+140 NFWYLKYLKQIHL

-168 NELMH
+168 SELMH

-190 NESVLIRAKRFIS
+190 NESVLTRAKRFIP
-203 SKLYDEDLM
+203 SKSYDEDLM

-233 EREQASYS
+233 EREQSSYS

-266 LIPGFYGMNL
+266 LVPGFYGMNL
-276 NNGIETWTYGFPF
+276 TNGMEDWIYGFPF
-289 AVCLTGIC
+289 ALCLTGVC
-297 AGISYFLC
+297 AGIAYYLC

>member
-7 CDNGFKEI
+7 CDNGFKET
-15 ENWESNCWINVVNPT
+15 EQYDFSCWINVVNPT
-30 KDDISELVS
+30 KDDINELVS

-44 DYFFDDI
+44 DYFYEDI
-51 SDIEERSRFDRD
+51 SDIDERPRFDRD
-63 NGWILT
+63 DGWILT
-69 IIRVPNRSR
+69 IIRVPNRVR
-78 TEENQDP
+78 TEDNQDP
-85 IYTTIPVGMMIKDN
+85 IYTTIPLGMMLKDN
-99 IFITAYYGQNNVISN
+99 ILVTVDSGQNTVISN
-114 FINWSNQKKIND
+114 FMNWSNQKKIN
-126 RIGYNLYISIFLES
+126 RTGYDLYISIFLES
-140 NFWFLKYLKQIHI
+140 NFWYLKYLKQIHL

-168 NELMH
+168 SELMH

-190 NESVLIRAKRFIS
+190 NESVLTRAKRFIPTKS
-203 SKLYDEDLM
+203 YDEDLM

-233 EREQASYS
+233 EREQSSYS

-266 LIPGFYGMNL
+266 LVPGFYGMNL
-276 NNGIETWTYGFPF
+276 TNGMEDWIYGFPF
-289 AVCLTGIC
+289 ALCLTGVC
-297 AGISYFLC
+297 AGIAYYLC